1 MVYTLLFSSS
11 LLLSFFFSLFLFT
24 VGPMRSTGRSFFTDS
39 SHNNNGLDDV
49 NLSESQTSKF
59 LRGPVRR

>member
-1 MVYTLLFSSS
+1 MFMVYSS
-11 LLLSFFFSLFLFT
+11 LSLFFSLSFSLSFSFT